1 MSARLALVVRLD
13 PARFEPP
20 AKDAFSIRY
29 LPRSRKWRGEMIGGA
44 LLPVKSIASDE
55 FYVQSSDHTRIAFT
69 RDAVG
74 KVDGAVLNP
83 GPWQQRGAIVL

>member
-1 MSARLALVVRLD
+1 LHWW
-13 PARFEPP
+13 FG
-20 AKDAFSIRY
+20 SIRRG
-29 LPRSRKWRGEMIGGA
+29 LNRQPKTLSQSGICRAREKWRGEMIGGA